1 MSMNSTVSSECESV
15 AMLKSALAV
24 CLASVC
30 AAAQD
35 DLSVRVVLDPPVVP
49 FHRQASFTIEVEY
62 SGDKR
67 PELPSMADRF
77 GGLSVYGMPQY
88 QMVPTGGGR
97 LRIRET
103 YILDPVYPGVYPIE
117 PVTIKVGED
126 REITVASPMLRVRE
140 LTLAETEE
148 AMIFDGTLPQ
158 PQGGGAESLWTR
170 WQFWTGIATI
180 ALALFA
186 AWMLTRRPE
195 IEAPGAVS
203 SRSPWEIAL
212 ERLRVLEQRNLPQSG
227 RFGTYY
233 VDLSYILRYYIE
245 ARFHLHAPER
255 TTPEFLE
262 EASELGVFTDDLE
275 NLVETFLR
283 HCDLVKFAQHKPS
296 VEDMS
301 GSFGQVTHFVKET
314 VPQPAPETEEV
325 AV

>member
-1 MSMNSTVSSECESV
+1 
-15 AMLKSALAV
+15 MLKSALAL
-24 CLASVC
+24 CLMSVC
-30 AAAQD
+30 AVAQD
-35 DLSVRVVLDPPVVP
+35 GLSVRVVLDPPVVP
-49 FHRQASFTIEVEY
+49 FHRQATFTIEVEF
-62 SGDKR
+62 SGEQR

-88 QMVPTGGGR
+88 QMVPTSGGR
-97 LRIRET
+97 LRISET

-117 PVTIKVGED
+117 PVTIEVGEG

-140 LTLAETEE
+140 LTQAETEE

-158 PQGGGAESLWTR
+158 PQSDASQSLWTR
-170 WQFWTGIATI
+170 WQLWTGIAVL

-186 AWMLTRRPE
+186 AWILARRSK
-195 IEAPGAVS
+195 IEAPEAVS
-203 SRSPWEIAL
+203 SRSPWKIAL
-212 ERLRVLEQRNLPQSG
+212 ERLRVLEQRNLPQAG

-233 VDLSYILRYYIE
+233 VDLSFILRYYIE

-275 NLVETFLR
+275 DLVETFLR

-296 VEDMS
+296 VEDMN
-301 GSFGQVTHFVKET
+301 GSFGQVIHFVNET
-314 VPQPAPETEEV
+314 VPQPEPEAEEV
-325 AV
+325 GV